1 MTNDNFTFPKDFLW
15 GGAIAA
21 NQVEGAYNV
30 DGKGLSIADVKPVG
44 NVRFEKD
51 FASIEKGIYYP
62 AHDAINFYYQYKS
75 DIAMFAQMGFKA
87 LRTSIAWTRIFP
99 NGDECEPNELGLK
112 FYDDVINEL
121 LKYDIKP
128 VITISHYEMPLHL
141 VTKYG
146 GWTNRKL
153 IDFFEL
159 FSKTI
164 FERYADRVTYWMT
177 FNEINNI
184 AHSPSISGLQIK
196 PTDNRNNI
204 IYQAAHN
211 QFVAS
216 SLATKAL
223 KEINSEC
230 QMGMMVSYVPFYPY
244 SCNPDDVLKAKK
256 MQQNQLL
263 FSDVQAKG
271 EYPFYILNKF
281 KKENINFE
289 IHENDLEIMKKY
301 TVDFVGF
308 SYYMSM
314 VASTDPTIATQKG
327 NFVFGTTNP
336 YLKTSEWGWQIDA
349 TGLRIAMQDLYDR
362 YNKPLFLVENGL
374 GANDEIIDGQ
384 VDDEYRIVYLSEHLK
399 QVKLA
404 MADGVKMIGYLS
416 WGPIDLVSAS
426 TGEMKKRYGFI
437 YVDKDNDGNG
447 DCKRYKKKSFDWYK
461 QLIKTNGG
469 SL

>member
-1 MTNDNFTFPKDFLW
+1 MQQTDFIFPKDFLW

-44 NVRFEKD
+44 NIRFEKD
-51 FASIEKGIYYP
+51 FANVENGIYYP
-62 AHDAINFYYQYKS
+62 AHEAIDFYHHYKE
-75 DIAMFAQMGFKA
+75 DIALFAQMGFKA

-99 NGDECEPNELGLK
+99 NGDETKPNELGLK

-121 LKYDIKP
+121 VKYNIEP
-128 VITISHYEMPLHL
+128 VITISHYEMPMHL
-141 VTKYG
+141 VTEYG

-164 FERYADRVTYWMT
+164 FARYCDRVKYWMT

-196 PTDNRNNI
+196 PTDDRNKI

-223 KEINSEC
+223 KKINSDC
-230 QMGMMVSYVPFYPY
+230 LMGMMVSYVPFYPY

-281 KKENINFE
+281 KKENIKLD
-289 IHENDLEIMKKY
+289 IHENDLEIIKKY
-301 TVDFVGF
+301 TVDYVGF

-314 VASTDPTIATQKG
+314 VASSDPSIASQKG
-327 NFVFGTTNP
+327 NFVFGTKNP

-362 YNKPLFLVENGL
+362 YNKPLFIVENGL
-374 GANDEIIDGQ
+374 GANDELLDEF
-384 VDDEYRIVYLSEHLK
+384 VDDQYRIVYLKEHLS
-399 QVKLA
+399 QMKLA
-404 MADGVKMIGYLS
+404 MDDGVDLIGYLS
-416 WGPIDLVSAS
+416 WGPIDLISAS

-447 DCKRYKKKSFDWYK
+447 SLKRYKKSSFEWYK
-461 QLIKTNGG
+461 NLIFTNGEG
-469 SL
+469 L